1 MCKCGGMPQDFEIFE
16 RGRDK
21 PCVVVLLPRL
31 QSKDASVRKSGQ
43 CVAAMGKDD
52 EI

>member
-21 PCVVVLLPRL
+21 AGGRKRRMDRPA
-31 QSKDASVRKSGQ
+31 DEAVRKT
-43 CVAAMGKDD
+43 
-52 EI
+52 E

>member
-21 PCVVVLLPRL
+21 PCVVV
-31 QSKDASVRKSGQ
+31 
-43 CVAAMGKDD
+43 VAPFAIKGRQRAKIRPMRGCYGKG
-52 EI
+52 